1 MITDM
6 KKQVIGITLMSMFLM
21 GAVFANAQ
29 SGSSAWV
36 VSKDVQRIANKKSFE
51 DENSRRSHIQART
64 VSFPAIVI
72 SKGIARP
79 ADDYTMGNIIS
90 KGYPTWTISKGV
102 ARKNQE
108 SIKAKAQSEEHP
120 NGEFQRDGNEISKR
134 K

>member
-1 MITDM
+1 MDM

-21 GAVFANAQ
+21 SAVFANAQ
-29 SGSSAWV
+29 SSSSAWV

-51 DENSRRSHIQART
+51 DENARRSHIQAST
-64 VSFPAIVI
+64 VSLPAIVI

-79 ADDYTMGNIIS
+79 ADDYTKGNIIS
-90 KGYPTWTISKGV
+90 KGYPTWAISKGV

-120 NGEFQRDGNEISKR
+120 NGEFQRDGNEVSKR

>member
-1 MITDM
+1 M
-6 KKQVIGITLMSMFLM
+6 KKQLIGITLTGMFLM

-29 SGSSAWV
+29 SAGSTWV
-36 VSKDVQRIANKKSFE
+36 VTKDVQRVANKMAFE
-51 DENSRRSHIQART
+51 NEDIKKSHIQAST

-72 SKGIARP
+72 SKGIVRP
-79 ADDYTMGNIIS
+79 ADTYAKGNIVS

-108 SIKAKAQSEEHP
+108 NINARIQTQENPSEE
-120 NGEFQRDGNEISKR
+120 FRRDTNELSRR